1 MPYLNSRQKL
11 ILSAALDAPPK
22 ALESFKAWQNEVR
35 LDDIDGGDMRLI
47 PLIYKNIGR
56 NIQDKD
62 VAGRLKGISRYTWIR
77 NSYRVDLCARLLGQ
91 LNSKGVAS
99 VLIKGSALMAGI
111 TDDLSTR
118 QMGDCDLLVADE
130 DKHVA
135 FEAMEREGM
144 RTVPANW
151 STLSQPE
158 RESFHGLTFEIPGK
172 LQDAIDLHWR
182 PLREVASSE
191 LTDRFFRHARPVV
204 VYGQQTHV
212 PCAEHMLLHC
222 LVHGGEADP
231 RVSYDWIA
239 DAFLISRS
247 AVNFDWRLFA
257 TTALDFRLGAL
268 ARHALETVQKEAGL
282 EIPQIAWDGLKPAP
296 MTVSDRLEIAYRGK
310 QDKQHAAV
318 TQTVR
323 LLQTVRRS
331 RPGDAELPFTRALGK
346 MWRLFSTGFVDAR
359 SIGQRNRG
367 GEIWY
372 PTGWHHQESAGRW
385 TAGRLSSVCLCR
397 NPETEFGDVLRV
409 TVQSPRLQ
417 VFAIASG
424 WRLLVL
430 RPTFSG
436 GEIAVRAHLPPTLR
450 RKTTL
455 RLQFFVLRFWSPAR
469 RRDSRDTRW
478 LGIFV
483 GNIRT
488 VSSKQPAD

>member
-1 MPYLNSRQKL
+1 MSYLNSRQKL
-11 ILSAALDAPPK
+11 ILSAALDAPSK

-35 LDDIDGGDMRLI
+35 LDDIDGAGIRLV

-56 NIQDKD
+56 SIPNKD

-77 NSYRVDLCARLLGQ
+77 NSYRVNLCARLLGQ
-91 LNSKGVAS
+91 LNSRGVSS
-99 VLIKGSALMAGI
+99 VLLKGSALMAGI

-118 QMGDCDLLVADE
+118 QMGDCDLLVADR

-151 STLSQPE
+151 AALSEPE

-191 LTDRFFRHARPVV
+191 LTDRFFTHARPVV
-204 VYGQQTHV
+204 VYGQQTHI

-222 LVHGGEADP
+222 LVHGGEADT

-239 DAFLISRS
+239 DAFLISKF
-247 AVNFDWRLFA
+247 AGNNLDWRLFA
-257 TTALDFRLGAL
+257 RTALDFRLGAL
-268 ARHALETVQKEAGL
+268 ARHALEILQKETAI
-282 EIPQIAWDGLKPAP
+282 EVPQEAWDGLKSAP
-296 MTVSDRLEIAYRGK
+296 MTLSDRLEAAYRGK
-310 QDKQHAAV
+310 PDKQHAAV

-331 RPGDAELPFTRALGK
+331 STRDAELPFTRALGK
-346 MWRLFSTGFVDAR
+346 MWRLFTTGFIDAR
-359 SIGQRNRG
+359 SSSRG
-367 GEIWY
+367 GDIWY
-372 PTGWHHQESAGRW
+372 PTGWHYPESTGRW
-385 TAGRLSSVCLCR
+385 TAARLSSVCLSR
-397 NPETEFGDVLRV
+397 SPEKEFGDVLRV
-409 TVQSPRLQ
+409 TVRSPRWQ
-417 VFAIASG
+417 VFAMSSG
-424 WRLLVL
+424 WRILLL

-436 GEIAVRAHLPPTLR
+436 GEIAVSAHLPPTLR

-455 RLQFFVLRFWSPAR
+455 SLQFFVLRLWSPAR
-469 RRDSRDTRW
+469 RRGSRDLRW

-488 VSSKQPAD
+488 ASSRQPAD